1 MLDLRI
7 LKNKQHLSNKKKL
20 NKINKIQN
28 TEDDNQPLLWN
39 S

>member
-1 MLDLRI
+1 MLDLQI